1 MSQKKD
7 IQLCL
12 LDCGGVVYPYSL
24 EPFYNEIL
32 KYNSKGGSF
41 HFKWKELMKG
51 EILVSD
57 FYQDVCSVL
66 GICFD
71 NEKEQKL
78 NLSLLNGV
86 GKIYPQT
93 KELISYLKG
102 KNIKVGLLSNALP
115 QLEATILELPFD
127 REFVFPSYQL
137 KVLKP
142 DVSIFQKVQ
151 EKTKIPFQNMM
162 FIDDK
167 SENVET
173 ALKLG
178 IKSLVYNPKTVL
190 NDIKRIMG
198 VENVRCSCNRRCNC
212 R

>member
-1 MSQKKD
+1 M
-7 IQLCL
+7 
-12 LDCGGVVYPYSL
+12 
-24 EPFYNEIL
+24 
-32 KYNSKGGSF
+32 
-41 HFKWKELMKG
+41 
-51 EILVSD
+51 
-57 FYQDVCSVL
+57 
-66 GICFD
+66 
-71 NEKEQKL
+71 
-78 NLSLLNGV
+78 
-86 GKIYPQT
+86 
-93 KELISYLKG
+93 
-102 KNIKVGLLSNALP
+102 
-115 QLEATILELPFD
+115 PFD

-142 DVSIFQKVQ
+142 NVSIFQKVQ